1 MTPYPSSEPNYVYL
15 SLFACSNSAQARL
28 QARREKA
35 LAEKRRKEE
44 EQEQERQRL
53 EQLAQEQLE
62 EEKQAAPQQELEG
75 SRHEPAQL
83 TSEPGEVGLAS
94 VEEKAELPT
103 ATEGSSIAPP
113 AVDVQDDWAIE
124 GTFPAPVVEEALVD
138 SAAKIDEAPA
148 KVEGDVVTEEPR
160 QEPSQER

>member
-83 TSEPGEVGLAS
+83 TSEPGEGGLAN
-94 VEEKAELPT
+94 VEEAELPT
-103 ATEGSSIAPP
+103 TTDGSSIAPP
-113 AVDVQDDWAIE
+113 AVDVQDAGAIE
-124 GTFPAPVVEEALVD
+124 GTFPAPVVEEASVD
-138 SAAKIDEAPA
+138 SPANIDEAPA
-148 KVEGDVVTEEPR
+148 KVEGDVATEEPP